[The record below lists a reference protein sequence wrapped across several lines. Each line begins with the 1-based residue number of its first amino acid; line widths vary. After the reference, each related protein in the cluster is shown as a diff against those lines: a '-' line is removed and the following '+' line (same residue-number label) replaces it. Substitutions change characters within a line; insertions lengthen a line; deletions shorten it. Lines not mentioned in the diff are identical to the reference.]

1 MKFTREN
8 IAATTV
14 QGVSDQGFKLRGEW
28 VEGTIAITEDGI
40 INDWTDK
47 AFSELALTDFDSLL
61 DANPEV
67 VIIGTG
73 VESELTPRDLMFGFA
88 RRGTGLEVMDSRA
101 AARTYNILA
110 GEGRRVAAVL
120 FAI

>member
-8 IAATTV
+8 IAAVTV
-14 QGVSDQGFKLRGEW
+14 QGVSDRGFKLKGEW
-28 VEGTIAITEDGI
+28 VDGTIAITEDGI
-40 INDWTDK
+40 LSDWTDK
-47 AFSELALTDFDSLL
+47 AFDELALEDFDTLL
-61 DANPEV
+61 DSNPEV

-73 VESELTPRDLMFGFA
+73 VESSLTPRELMFGFA

-101 AARTYNILA
+101 AARTYNVLA

-120 FAI
+120 FAV